1 MSDERR
7 VAGRHQ
13 RLLEQTESGMSWP
26 TGTSRTVRRVDPI
39 PSVLE
44 ATILARLRERHT
56 QGLALACF
64 DADGIRF
71 AGGVGYA
78 DLARGEPVTPQTVFR
93 VASVSKLLTTAL
105 VLAAVDAE
113 LIDLDE
119 QVNRYL
125 PAGLQINAA
134 DGAPAT
140 SRVRTL
146 LSHTSGLPAG
156 ARGADLGNPALT
168 RIANAAP
175 LRSLAD
181 AISGLRLVQRPGE
194 RVIYSN
200 VAFNVAGFIAARAF
214 GQPFEAAAR
223 NHVLEPLGMT
233 DAAFTPHRVGPGVA
247 TPYGS
252 IVPPGVSAKPADR
265 VRLVATPMGGLTS
278 SVLDL
283 VRFGQMVLNG
293 GEHGGRRI
301 LSARALAAATTMSA
315 RNHPELEQGYG
326 LGFKVRTW
334 RGRTI
339 IGHDGNMPGV
349 ATQLWLA
356 PEDGVGVVVL
366 TNGYALAVPHEIA
379 AIALEDALGLP
390 SASIPG
396 PPTDVRAWEAFGRR
410 VEGSYELQD
419 SQIAGLAGRVANLVA
434 KVRLRHETAGRLR
447 LEGNPGS
454 DGPVWL
460 WPDGEVGHY
469 RVDGSVDPGA
479 NAFIE
484 QQPDG
489 PHLWLTHATHLLRK

>member
-1 MSDERR
+1 M
-7 VAGRHQ
+7 
-13 RLLEQTESGMSWP
+13 
-26 TGTSRTVRRVDPI
+26 DPI
-39 PSVLE
+39 PAVLE
-44 ATILARLRERHT
+44 ATIRARLRERHT

-64 DADGIRF
+64 DSDGIRF
-71 AGGVGYA
+71 AGGVGDA

-93 VASVSKLLTTAL
+93 VASISKLLTTTL
-105 VLAAVDAE
+105 VLTAVDAG

-119 QVNRYL
+119 PVNRYL
-125 PAGLQINAA
+125 PADLQITTAEGESA
-134 DGAPAT
+134 R

-168 RIANAAP
+168 RIVNAAP
-175 LRSLAD
+175 LRSLTD
-181 AISGLRLVQRPGE
+181 AISGLQLVPRPGE
-194 RVIYSN
+194 RIIYSN
-200 VAFNVAGFIAARAF
+200 VAFNVAGYVAGRAF
-214 GQPFEAAAR
+214 DQPFEEAAR
-223 NHVLEPLGMT
+223 THVLEPLGMT
-233 DAAFTPHRVGPGVA
+233 GAAFTPHRVGPGVA

-252 IVPPGVSAKPADR
+252 IVPPAVGSKPADR

-283 VRFGQMVLNG
+283 ARFGQMVLAR

-301 LSARALAAATTMSA
+301 VSTQVLDAATTMSV

-326 LGFKVRTW
+326 LGFKVQPW

-366 TNGYALAVPHEIA
+366 TNGYALSVPHEIA
-379 AIALEDALGLP
+379 AAALELALGLP
-390 SASIPG
+390 PAPTPG
-396 PPTDVRAWEAFGRR
+396 PPSHVGAWEEFGRR
-410 VEGSYELQD
+410 VEGNYELQD
-419 SQIAGLAGRVANLVA
+419 SQIPGLAGWFANRVA

-454 DGPVWL
+454 DGPVVL
-460 WPDGEVGHY
+460 WPSGTLGHY
-469 RVDGSVDPGA
+469 RVDGSVDPDA
-479 NAFIE
+479 SAFIE
-484 QQPDG
+484 AQTDG
-489 PHLWLTHATHLLRK
+489 SHLWLTHATHLLRK

>member
-1 MSDERR
+1 
-7 VAGRHQ
+7 
-13 RLLEQTESGMSWP
+13 MSWP

-93 VASVSKLLTTAL
+93 AASVSKLLTTAL

-460 WPDGEVGHY
+460 WPDGDLGHY

-484 QQPDG
+484 EQPDG

>member
-1 MSDERR
+1 M
-7 VAGRHQ
+7 
-13 RLLEQTESGMSWP
+13 
-26 TGTSRTVRRVDPI
+26 DPI
-39 PSVLE
+39 PAVLE
-44 ATILARLRERHT
+44 ATIRVRLRERHT

-78 DLARGEPVTPQTVFR
+78 DLARGETVTPRTVFR
-93 VASVSKLLTTAL
+93 VASISKLLTTAL
-105 VLAAVDAE
+105 VLAAVDAG
-113 LIDLDE
+113 LLDLDDP
-119 QVNRYL
+119 VNRYL
-125 PAGLQINAA
+125 PAELRITTA
-134 DGAPAT
+134 DGQSAT

-168 RIANAAP
+168 RMANAAP
-175 LRSLAD
+175 LRSLVD
-181 AISGLRLVQRPGE
+181 AISGLQLVPRPGE

-200 VAFNVAGFIAARAF
+200 AAFNVAGFIAGRVF
-214 GQPFEAAAR
+214 SQPFETAAR
-223 NHVLEPLGMT
+223 TRVLDPLGMT
-233 DAAFTPHRVGPGVA
+233 EAAFTPHRVGPGVA

-252 IVPPGVSAKPADR
+252 IAPPGVGAKPADR

-278 SVLDL
+278 SVLEL
-283 VRFGQMVLNG
+283 ARFGRMVLNG
-293 GEHGGRRI
+293 GVHDGQRI
-301 LSARALAAATTMSA
+301 LSTRVLDAATTMSA
-315 RNHPELEQGYG
+315 LNHPELEQGYG

-334 RGRTI
+334 RGRRI

-356 PEDGVGVVVL
+356 PDDGVGVVVL

-379 AIALEDALGLP
+379 ATAMEHTLGLP
-390 SASIPG
+390 PMPTPC
-396 PPTDVRAWEAFGRR
+396 PPAHVRTWEEFGRR

-419 SQIAGLAGRVANLVA
+419 SQIAGLAGWVANLVA
-434 KVRLRHETAGRLR
+434 NVRLRHETTGRLR

-460 WPDGEVGHY
+460 WPDGALGHY
-469 RVDGSVDPGA
+469 RVDGSVDPGT
-479 NAFIE
+479 NAFIDE
-484 QQPDG
+484 QPDG

>member
-1 MSDERR
+1 
-7 VAGRHQ
+7 
-13 RLLEQTESGMSWP
+13 
-26 TGTSRTVRRVDPI
+26 VDPI
-39 PSVLE
+39 PAVLE
-44 ATILARLRERHT
+44 ATIRARLRERHT

-71 AGGVGYA
+71 AGGVGDA
-78 DLARGEPVTPQTVFR
+78 DLARREPVTPRTVFR
-93 VASVSKLLTTAL
+93 VASISKLLTTTL
-105 VLAAVDAE
+105 VLAAVDAG

-119 QVNRYL
+119 PANRYL
-125 PAGLQINAA
+125 PADLRITGV
-134 DGAPAT
+134 DGESAT

-175 LRSLAD
+175 LRSLTD
-181 AISGLRLVQRPGE
+181 AISGLQLVQRPGE

-200 VAFNVAGFIAARAF
+200 VAFNVAGFIAGRAF
-214 GQPFEAAAR
+214 DQPFEEAAR
-223 NHVLEPLGMT
+223 TLVLEPLGMT
-233 DAAFTPHRVGPGVA
+233 GAAFTPRRVGPGVA

-252 IVPPGVSAKPADR
+252 IVPPGVGAKPADR
-265 VRLVATPMGGLTS
+265 VRLVATPMGGLTA

-283 VRFGQMVLNG
+283 ARFGQMVLDG
-293 GEHGGRRI
+293 GEHDGRRVV
-301 LSARALAAATTMSA
+301 STQVLAAATALSV

-356 PEDGVGVVVL
+356 PEDGLGVVVL

-379 AIALEDALGLP
+379 ATAMEHALGLP
-390 SASIPG
+390 PVPPPG
-396 PPTDVRAWEAFGRR
+396 PPAGVGAWEEFGRR

-419 SQIAGLAGRVANLVA
+419 SQLAGLAGWVANLVA

-454 DGPVWL
+454 DGPVLL
-460 WPDGEVGHY
+460 WPDGELGHY

-484 QQPDG
+484 ERPDG
-489 PHLWLTHATHLLRK
+489 PHLWLTHATHLLRR

>member
-1 MSDERR
+1 M
-7 VAGRHQ
+7 
-13 RLLEQTESGMSWP
+13 
-26 TGTSRTVRRVDPI
+26 DPI
-39 PSVLE
+39 PVALD
-44 ATILARLRERHT
+44 ATIRLRLRERHT

-93 VASVSKLLTTAL
+93 VASISKLLTTTL
-105 VLAAVDAE
+105 VLAAVDAG

-119 QVNRYL
+119 PANRYL
-125 PAGLQINAA
+125 PTDLQITTA

-194 RVIYSN
+194 RIIYSN
-200 VAFNVAGFIAARAF
+200 DAFNVAGFIAGRVF
-214 GQPFEAAAR
+214 GQPFEDAAR
-223 NHVLEPLGMT
+223 THALEPLGMA

-252 IVPPGVSAKPADR
+252 IVPPGVGPKPANR
-265 VRLVATPMGGLTS
+265 VRLVATPMGGLTTN
-278 SVLDL
+278 VLDL
-283 VRFGQMVLNG
+283 ARFGQMVLNG

-301 LSARALAAATTMSA
+301 LSTEVLSAATTLSV

-460 WPDGEVGHY
+460 WPDGDLGHY

-484 QQPDG
+484 EQPDG

>member
-1 MSDERR
+1 MSC
-7 VAGRHQ
+7 
-13 RLLEQTESGMSWP
+13 P
-26 TGTSRTVRRVDPI
+26 IGTSRTVRPVDPI
-39 PSVLE
+39 PSALE
-44 ATILARLRERHT
+44 ATIRVRLRERHT

-64 DADGIRF
+64 DADSIRF
-71 AGGVGYA
+71 TGGVGYA
-78 DLARGEPVTPQTVFR
+78 DLARGEPVIPQTVFR

-105 VLAAVDAE
+105 VLAAVDAR

-119 QVNRYL
+119 PVNRYL
-125 PAGLQINAA
+125 PADLRITTA

-140 SRVRTL
+140 SQVRTL

-200 VAFNVAGFIAARAF
+200 VAFNVAGYIAGRAF

-223 NHVLEPLGMT
+223 THVLEPLGMT

-252 IVPPGVSAKPADR
+252 IVPPSVGAKPADR

-283 VRFGQMVLNG
+283 ARFGQMVLNG
-293 GEHGGRRI
+293 GEHDGQRV
-301 LSARALAAATTMSA
+301 LSTDVLDTATAMSA
-315 RNHPELEQGYG
+315 RNHPKLEQGYG

-379 AIALEDALGLP
+379 ATALEHALGLP
-390 SASIPG
+390 PVPTPV
-396 PPTDVRAWEAFGRR
+396 PPTHVRAWEEFGRR

-419 SQIAGLAGRVANLVA
+419 SQIPGLTGWVANLVA
-434 KVRLRHETAGRLR
+434 KVRLRHETGGRLR
-447 LEGNPGS
+447 LDGNPGS
-454 DGPVWL
+454 DGAVWL
-460 WPDGEVGHY
+460 WPDGEPGHY

-484 QQPDG
+484 EQPDG
-489 PHLWLTHATHLLRK
+489 PHLWLTHATHLLRKQGRGWS